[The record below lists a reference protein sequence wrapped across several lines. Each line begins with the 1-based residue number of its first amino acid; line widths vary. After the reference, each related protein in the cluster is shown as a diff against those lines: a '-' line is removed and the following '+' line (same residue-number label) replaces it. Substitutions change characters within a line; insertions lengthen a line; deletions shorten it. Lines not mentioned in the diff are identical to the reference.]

1 MTSYAKVKWDI
12 IEKWNSDA
20 KYSNSYLIDLASEI
34 GVEIRNERADRKSI
48 VAKVSDGVIKSDIEK
63 GDCTITE
70 WGTSS
75 QEQVNFE
82 NYMGSLGVPEP
93 ELELDINPDTHEHE
107 HEHDDGTVHSH
118 PHEDGHHEDEHEH
131 DDGTVHSHE
140 GGDEPHHH
148 HEDGT
153 THDHEDGDEPHTHE
167 EEPIIPVDVFNNKQQ
182 KHEEEVYMYED
193 EEEEELPDFKKMS
206 KKALDEWAEEKGII
220 LDRRKTKAHMI
231 AELNKQ
237 L

>member
-34 GVEIRNERADRKSI
+34 GVEIRNKRADRKSI

-70 WGTSS
+70 WGTFS
-75 QEQVNFE
+75 QEQTSFE

-93 ELELDINPDTHEHE
+93 ELELDIDPDAHEHE

-167 EEPIIPVDVFNNKQQ
+167 EV
-182 KHEEEVYMYED
+182 
-193 EEEEELPDFKKMS
+193 ELPDFKKMS

>member
-34 GVEIRNERADRKSI
+34 GVEIRNKRADRKSI

-70 WGTSS
+70 WGTFS
-75 QEQVNFE
+75 QEQTSFE

-93 ELELDINPDTHEHE
+93 ELELDIDPDAHEHE

-153 THDHEDGDEPHTHE
+153 THDHEDGDKPHTHE
-167 EEPIIPVDVFNNKQQ
+167 EV
-182 KHEEEVYMYED
+182 
-193 EEEEELPDFKKMS
+193 ELPDFKKMS
-206 KKALDEWAEEKGII
+206 KKALDEWAEENGII

>member
-20 KYSNSYLIDLASEI
+20 KYSNSYLIDLASDI
-34 GVEIRNERADRKSI
+34 GVEIRNKRADRKSI

-75 QEQVNFE
+75 QEQVSFE

-93 ELELDINPDTHEHE
+93 ELELDIDPDAHEHE

-167 EEPIIPVDVFNNKQQ
+167 EV
-182 KHEEEVYMYED
+182 
-193 EEEEELPDFKKMS
+193 ELPDFKKMS
-206 KKALDEWAEEKGII
+206 KKALDDWAEEKGII

>member
-1 MTSYAKVKWDI
+1 MTSYAKLRWDI
-12 IEKWNSDA
+12 VIEWNSDA
-20 KYSNSYLIDLASEI
+20 KYTNSYLIDMASDL
-34 GVEIRNERADRKSI
+34 GVEIRNKNADRKSI
-48 VAKVSDGVIKSDIEK
+48 IAKVADGVIKSGIES
-63 GDCTITE
+63 GEYSVTD
-70 WGTSS
+70 WGVFSPEQTS
-75 QEQVNFE
+75 FE

-93 ELELDINPDTHEHE
+93 ELDLVIDSD
-107 HEHDDGTVHSH
+107 V
-118 PHEDGHHEDEHEH
+118 HEH

-153 THDHEDGDEPHTHE
+153 IHDHEGGDEPHTHD

-182 KHEEEVYMYED
+182 KHEEEVHRYED
-193 EEEEELPDFKKMS
+193 EEEEELPDFTKMS
-206 KKALDEWAEEKGII
+206 KKALDEWAEERDII

>member
-48 VAKVSDGVIKSDIEK
+48 VAKVADSVIKSGIES
-63 GDCTITE
+63 GDYSVTE
-70 WGTSS
+70 WGAFS
-75 QEQVNFE
+75 QEQINFE

-93 ELELDINPDTHEHE
+93 ELDLDVDLDAHEHE
-107 HEHDDGTVHSH
+107 HEHEDGTVHSH
-118 PHEDGHHEDEHEH
+118 SHEEGHHDDEHEH
-131 DDGTVHSHE
+131 DDGTVHSHK

-167 EEPIIPVDVFNNKQQ
+167 EV
-182 KHEEEVYMYED
+182 
-193 EEEEELPDFKKMS
+193 ELPDFKKMS
-206 KKALDEWAEEKGII
+206 KKALDDWAEEKGII

>member
-75 QEQVNFE
+75 QEQVSFE

-93 ELELDINPDTHEHE
+93 ELELDIDPDAHEHE

-131 DDGTVHSHE
+131 DDGTVHSHK

-167 EEPIIPVDVFNNKQQ
+167 EV
-182 KHEEEVYMYED
+182 
-193 EEEEELPDFKKMS
+193 ELPDFKKMS
-206 KKALDEWAEEKGII
+206 KKALDEWAEENGII

>member
-20 KYSNSYLIDLASEI
+20 KYDNQYLIQMASDN

-48 VAKVSDGVIKSDIEK
+48 VAKVADSVIKSGIES
-63 GDCTITE
+63 GDYSVTE
-70 WGTSS
+70 WGTFS
-75 QEQVNFE
+75 QEQINFE

-93 ELELDINPDTHEHE
+93 ELDLDVDPDAHEHEHEHEDGTVHSHSHEEGHHDDEHEHE

-118 PHEDGHHEDEHEH
+118 PHSHDEEH
-131 DDGTVHSHE
+131 S
-140 GGDEPHHH
+140 
-148 HEDGT
+148 
-153 THDHEDGDEPHTHE
+153 HDHEE
-167 EEPIIPVDVFNNKQQ
+167 ESIIPVDLFNNKQQ
-182 KHEEEVYMYED
+182 KQEEEH
-193 EEEEELPDFKKMS
+193 PDFKKMS
-206 KKALDEWAEEKGII
+206 KKALDVWAEEHGII

-231 AELNKQ
+231 KELNKQ

>member
-20 KYSNSYLIDLASEI
+20 KYSNSYLINLASDN

-48 VAKVSDGVIKSDIEK
+48 VAKVADSVIKSGIES
-63 GDCTITE
+63 GDYSVTD
-70 WGTSS
+70 WGTFS
-75 QEQVNFE
+75 QEQISFE

-93 ELELDINPDTHEHE
+93 ELDLDVDPDAHEHEHEHEDGTVHSHSHEEGHHDDEHEHE

-118 PHEDGHHEDEHEH
+118 PHSHNEEH
-131 DDGTVHSHE
+131 S
-140 GGDEPHHH
+140 
-148 HEDGT
+148 
-153 THDHEDGDEPHTHE
+153 HDHEEDS
-167 EEPIIPVDVFNNKQQ
+167 IIPVDLFNNKQQ
-182 KHEEEVYMYED
+182 KQEEEH
-193 EEEEELPDFKKMS
+193 PDFKKMS
-206 KKALDEWAEEKGII
+206 KKALDVWAEEHGII

-231 AELNKQ
+231 KELNKQ

>member
-12 IEKWNSDA
+12 IEQWNSDA
-20 KYSNSYLIDLASEI
+20 KYTNSHLIDMASEM
-34 GVEIRNERADRKSI
+34 GVEIRNKNADRKSI
-48 VAKVSDGVIKSDIEK
+48 VAKVSDAVIKSGVEK
-63 GDCTITE
+63 GEYAITD
-70 WGTSS
+70 WGVFS
-75 QEQVNFE
+75 QEQTNFE

-93 ELELDINPDTHEHE
+93 ELELDIDPDTHEHE

-118 PHEDGHHEDEHEH
+118 EDGDK
-131 DDGTVHSHE
+131 
-140 GGDEPHHH
+140 PHHH

-153 THDHEDGDEPHTHE
+153 THDHEGGDEPHTH
-167 EEPIIPVDVFNNKQQ
+167 
-182 KHEEEVYMYED
+182 YED
-193 EEEEELPDFKKMS
+193 EEEVELPDFKKMS
-206 KKALDEWAEEKGII
+206 KKALDEWAEERGII

>member
-20 KYSNSYLIDLASEI
+20 KYSNSYLIDLASDI
-34 GVEIRNERADRKSI
+34 GVEIRNKRADRKSI

-75 QEQVNFE
+75 QEQVSFE

-93 ELELDINPDTHEHE
+93 ELELDIDPDAHEHE

-167 EEPIIPVDVFNNKQQ
+167 EV
-182 KHEEEVYMYED
+182 
-193 EEEEELPDFKKMS
+193 ELPNFKKMS
-206 KKALDEWAEEKGII
+206 KKALDVWAEENGII

-231 AELNKQ
+231 KELNKQ

>member
-34 GVEIRNERADRKSI
+34 GVEIRNEISDRKSI

-93 ELELDINPDTHEHE
+93 ELELDIDPDTHEHE

-167 EEPIIPVDVFNNKQQ
+167 EV
-182 KHEEEVYMYED
+182 
-193 EEEEELPDFKKMS
+193 ELPDFKKMS
-206 KKALDEWAEEKGII
+206 KKALDEWAEENGII

>member
-1 MTSYAKVKWDI
+1 MTSYAIVKWDI
-12 IEKWNSDA
+12 ITEWNSDA
-20 KYSNSYLIDLASEI
+20 KYTNSHLIDMASEM
-34 GVEIRNERADRKSI
+34 GVEIRNKNADRKSI
-48 VAKVSDGVIKSDIEK
+48 VAKVSDAVIKSDIEK

-70 WGTSS
+70 WGVFSPEQTS
-75 QEQVNFE
+75 FE

-93 ELELDINPDTHEHE
+93 SLDLDIN
-107 HEHDDGTVHSH
+107 S
-118 PHEDGHHEDEHEH
+118 DEHEH

-153 THDHEDGDEPHTHE
+153 VHSHEGGDEPHHHHEDGTTHDHEGGDEPHTHD

-182 KHEEEVYMYED
+182 KHEEEVHRYED
-193 EEEEELPDFKKMS
+193 EEEEELPDFTKMS
-206 KKALDEWAEEKGII
+206 KKALDEWAEERDII

-231 AELNKQ
+231 TELNKQ

>member
-93 ELELDINPDTHEHE
+93 ELELDIDPDTHEHE

-153 THDHEDGDEPHTHE
+153 THDHEDGDKPHTHE
-167 EEPIIPVDVFNNKQQ
+167 EV
-182 KHEEEVYMYED
+182 
-193 EEEEELPDFKKMS
+193 ELPDFKKMS
-206 KKALDEWAEEKGII
+206 KKALDEWAEENGII

>member
-34 GVEIRNERADRKSI
+34 GVEIRNKRADRKSI

-70 WGTSS
+70 WGTFS
-75 QEQVNFE
+75 QEQTSFE

-93 ELELDINPDTHEHE
+93 ELELDIDPDTHEHE

-153 THDHEDGDEPHTHE
+153 THDHEGGDEPHTHE
-167 EEPIIPVDVFNNKQQ
+167 EV
-182 KHEEEVYMYED
+182 
-193 EEEEELPDFKKMS
+193 ELPDFKKMS
-206 KKALDEWAEEKGII
+206 KKALDEWAEENGII

>member
-20 KYSNSYLIDLASEI
+20 KYDNEYLIQMASDN
-34 GVEIRNERADRKSI
+34 GVEIRNKRADRKSI
-48 VAKVSDGVIKSDIEK
+48 VAKVADGVIKSGIES
-63 GDCTITE
+63 GDYCVTD
-70 WGTSS
+70 WGVFSPEQTS
-75 QEQVNFE
+75 FE

-93 ELELDINPDTHEHE
+93 ELDLVIDSD
-107 HEHDDGTVHSH
+107 V
-118 PHEDGHHEDEHEH
+118 HEH

-153 THDHEDGDEPHTHE
+153 IHDHDGTVHSHKGGDEPHHHHEDGTTHNHEDGDEPHTH
-167 EEPIIPVDVFNNKQQ
+167 
-182 KHEEEVYMYED
+182 
-193 EEEEELPDFKKMS
+193 EEELPDFKKMS
-206 KKALDEWAEEKGII
+206 KKALDVWAEEHGII

-231 AELNKQ
+231 KELNKQ

>member
-20 KYSNSYLIDLASEI
+20 KYDNQYLIQMASDN

-48 VAKVSDGVIKSDIEK
+48 VAKVADSVIKSGIES
-63 GDCTITE
+63 GDYSVTE
-70 WGTSS
+70 WGTFS
-75 QEQVNFE
+75 QEQINFE

-93 ELELDINPDTHEHE
+93 ELDLDVDLDAHEHE
-107 HEHDDGTVHSH
+107 HEHEDGTVHSH
-118 PHEDGHHEDEHEH
+118 SHEEGHHDDEHEH
-131 DDGTVHSHE
+131 DDGTVHSHK

-167 EEPIIPVDVFNNKQQ
+167 EV
-182 KHEEEVYMYED
+182 
-193 EEEEELPDFKKMS
+193 ELPDFKKMS
-206 KKALDEWAEEKGII
+206 KKALDDWAEEKGII

>member
-20 KYSNSYLIDLASEI
+20 KYDNEYLIQMASDN

-48 VAKVSDGVIKSDIEK
+48 VAKVADSVIKSGIES
-63 GDCTITE
+63 GDYSVTE
-70 WGTSS
+70 WGTFS
-75 QEQVNFE
+75 QEQINFE

-93 ELELDINPDTHEHE
+93 ELDLDVDLDAHEHE
-107 HEHDDGTVHSH
+107 HEHEDGTVHSH

-167 EEPIIPVDVFNNKQQ
+167 EV
-182 KHEEEVYMYED
+182 
-193 EEEEELPDFKKMS
+193 ELPDFKKMS
-206 KKALDEWAEEKGII
+206 KKALDDWAEEKGII

>member
-12 IEKWNSDA
+12 ITEWNSDA
-20 KYSNSYLIDLASEI
+20 KYTNSHLIDMASEM
-34 GVEIRNERADRKSI
+34 GVEIRNKNADRKSI
-48 VAKVSDGVIKSDIEK
+48 VAKVSDAVIKSGVEK
-63 GDCTITE
+63 GEYAITD
-70 WGTSS
+70 WGVFS
-75 QEQVNFE
+75 QEQTNFE

-93 ELELDINPDTHEHE
+93 ELELDIDPDTHEH
-107 HEHDDGTVHSH
+107 
-118 PHEDGHHEDEHEH
+118 EHEH

-153 THDHEDGDEPHTHE
+153 THDHEDGDEPHHHHEDGTTHDHE
-167 EEPIIPVDVFNNKQQ
+167 GGNEPHTHD
-182 KHEEEVYMYED
+182 EEVYMYED
-193 EEEEELPDFKKMS
+193 VEEVEVELPDFKKMS
-206 KKALDEWAEEKGII
+206 KKALDEWAEERGII

>member
-34 GVEIRNERADRKSI
+34 GVEIRNKNADRKSI

-93 ELELDINPDTHEHE
+93 ELELDIDPDTHEHE

-167 EEPIIPVDVFNNKQQ
+167 EV
-182 KHEEEVYMYED
+182 
-193 EEEEELPDFKKMS
+193 ELPDFKKMS
-206 KKALDEWAEEKGII
+206 KKALDEWAEENGII

>member
-20 KYSNSYLIDLASEI
+20 KYDNQYLIQMASDN

-48 VAKVSDGVIKSDIEK
+48 VAKVADSVIKSGIES
-63 GDCTITE
+63 GDYSVTE
-70 WGTSS
+70 WGTFS
-75 QEQVNFE
+75 QEQISFE

-93 ELELDINPDTHEHE
+93 ELDLDVDPDAHEHEHEHEDGTVHSHSHEEGHHDDEHEHE

-118 PHEDGHHEDEHEH
+118 PHSHDEEH
-131 DDGTVHSHE
+131 S
-140 GGDEPHHH
+140 
-148 HEDGT
+148 
-153 THDHEDGDEPHTHE
+153 HDHEE
-167 EEPIIPVDVFNNKQQ
+167 ESIIPVDLFNNKQQ
-182 KHEEEVYMYED
+182 KQEEER
-193 EEEEELPDFKKMS
+193 PDFKKMS
-206 KKALDEWAEEKGII
+206 KKALDVWAEEHGII

-231 AELNKQ
+231 KELNKQ

>member
-20 KYSNSYLIDLASEI
+20 KYDNQYLIQMASDN

-48 VAKVSDGVIKSDIEK
+48 VAKVADSVIKSGIES
-63 GDCTITE
+63 GDYSVTE
-70 WGTSS
+70 WGTFS
-75 QEQVNFE
+75 QEQINFE

-93 ELELDINPDTHEHE
+93 ELDLDVDPDAHEHEHEHEDGTVHSHSHEEGHHDDEHEHE

-118 PHEDGHHEDEHEH
+118 PHSHDEEH
-131 DDGTVHSHE
+131 S
-140 GGDEPHHH
+140 
-148 HEDGT
+148 
-153 THDHEDGDEPHTHE
+153 HDHEEDS
-167 EEPIIPVDVFNNKQQ
+167 IIPVDLFNNKQQ
-182 KHEEEVYMYED
+182 KQEEER
-193 EEEEELPDFKKMS
+193 PDFKKMS
-206 KKALDEWAEEKGII
+206 KKALDVWAEEHGII

-231 AELNKQ
+231 KELNKQ

>member
-20 KYSNSYLIDLASEI
+20 KYDNEYLIQMASDN

-48 VAKVSDGVIKSDIEK
+48 VAKVADSVIKSGIES
-63 GDCTITE
+63 GDYSVTE
-70 WGTSS
+70 WGTFS
-75 QEQVNFE
+75 QEQINFE

-93 ELELDINPDTHEHE
+93 ELDLDVDPDAHEHEHEHEDGTVHSHSHEEGHHDDEHEHE

-118 PHEDGHHEDEHEH
+118 PHSHDEEH
-131 DDGTVHSHE
+131 S
-140 GGDEPHHH
+140 
-148 HEDGT
+148 
-153 THDHEDGDEPHTHE
+153 HDHEE
-167 EEPIIPVDVFNNKQQ
+167 ESIIPVDLFNNKQQ
-182 KHEEEVYMYED
+182 KQEEER
-193 EEEEELPDFKKMS
+193 PDFKKMS
-206 KKALDEWAEEKGII
+206 KKALDVWAEEHGII

-231 AELNKQ
+231 KELNKQ

>member
-20 KYSNSYLIDLASEI
+20 KYSNSYLIDLASDI

-70 WGTSS
+70 WGTFS
-75 QEQVNFE
+75 QEQTSFE

-93 ELELDINPDTHEHE
+93 ELELDIDPDTHEHE

-131 DDGTVHSHE
+131 DDGTVHSHK

-167 EEPIIPVDVFNNKQQ
+167 EV
-182 KHEEEVYMYED
+182 
-193 EEEEELPDFKKMS
+193 ELPDFKKMS
-206 KKALDEWAEEKGII
+206 KKALDEWAEENGII